1 MGEPLASLEL
11 VVDAVKVRE
20 LAHALRADPAVVP
33 PTYSVVAAFSGRSPN
48 EYIIAAAGLDQRRVL
63 LGEMA
68 WTFFHEVR
76 LGQVLH
82 GTVELLSRTSRTGRR
97 GGTMVL
103 AHGVTTWRDA
113 SGSVVQ
119 RCEATLIE
127 PAASAS
133 RAAVVADIS
142 NNSDGLRLSRTD
154 IVRYAGAAGDFN
166 PVHHDE
172 PYAAG
177 LGYPSVF
184 AMGLLPGGILAA
196 EAVAL
201 LSPAAAGRVA
211 IRFGGITWPDVPYR
225 RRVLDLPDGGVELSL
240 LAPDGS
246 QVVRVQAVPRGSE
259 GS

>member
-1 MGEPLASLEL
+1 MGEPLAVLEL
-11 VVDAVKVRE
+11 VVDGVKVRE

-48 EYIIAAAGLDQRRVL
+48 EYIIAAAGLDQRRVV

-68 WTFFHEVR
+68 WTFVADLR
-76 LGQVLH
+76 LGQVLQ
-82 GTVELLSRTSRTGRR
+82 GTVELRSRTSRTGRR

-103 AHGVTTWRDA
+103 ARGVTTWRDS
-113 SGSVVQ
+113 SGAVVQ
-119 RCEATLIE
+119 CCEATLIE
-127 PAASAS
+127 PAATAS
-133 RAAVVADIS
+133 RVSLDVSDS
-142 NNSDGLRLSRTD
+142 SDGLRLSRTD

-172 PYAAG
+172 PYAAA

-201 LSPAAAGRVA
+201 LGPAAAGRVA

-225 RRVLDLPDGGVELSL
+225 RRALDLPDGGVELSL

>member
-1 MGEPLASLEL
+1 MGEALAVLEL
-11 VVDAVKVRE
+11 VVDGVKVRE

-68 WTFFHEVR
+68 WTFLADVR
-76 LGQVLH
+76 LGQVLQ

-103 AHGVTTWRDA
+103 ARGVTTWRDA

-127 PAASAS
+127 PAASAGAS
-133 RAAVVADIS
+133 VRADIS
-142 NNSDGLRLSRTD
+142 DNSDGLRLSRTD

-201 LSPAAAGRVA
+201 LGPVAAGRVS

-225 RRVLDLPDGGVELSL
+225 RRVLDLADGGVELSL